1 VREPSKAARRW
12 TWGAVFGLAAVGFY
26 VFFTVVAVVLF
37 PNTVSPLGTYLSQ
50 LGNADS
56 SPDGWLFYDLAVVL
70 AGLCAL
76 PFYVGMSR
84 SYANDSRRWLPR
96 IGLVAGIANG
106 VSVFMSGVFAEHV
119 NMDIHVFW
127 SYLIFLSFIP
137 VLLAYGLIFW
147 RVPGASKFVASYGF
161 IVCAIDTGLLVAILT
176 SGLGSGVGS
185 IMEWVSVF
193 TYLAWVALVSVE
205 QLGRSCVDHRV

>member
-1 VREPSKAARRW
+1 MREPRKAATRW

-26 VFFTVVAVVLF
+26 VLFTVVAVILF
-37 PNTVSPLGTYLSQ
+37 PNTVSPLDTYLSQ

-56 SPDGWLFYDLAVVL
+56 SPDGWLFYDLAVIL
-70 AGLCAL
+70 AGLCAI

-84 SYANDSRRWLPR
+84 SYANDSRRWLTR

-106 VSVFMSGVFAEHV
+106 VSVLMSGVFAEHV
-119 NMDIHVFW
+119 NMDVHVFW
-127 SYLIFLSFIP
+127 SYLIFFSFIP
-137 VLLAYGLIFW
+137 VLLVYGLILW
-147 RVPGASKFVASYGF
+147 KVPGASKFVASYGF
-161 IVCAIDTGLLVAILT
+161 IVGAIDICLLVAILT

-193 TYLAWVALVSVE
+193 TYLAWVALVSVGR
-205 QLGRSCVDHRV
+205 LGRSRADHGV